1 MQVMSVTELKAQF
14 SEVLATVRSGGREGK
29 SSYEIGKAYF
39 GKYGSG
45 KGTLSQNH
53 KKLLKQKLN
62 EKFRSN

>member
-1 MQVMSVTELKAQF
+1 MEVMSVTELKTQF
-14 SEVLATVRSGGREGK
+14 SEVLATVRSGGEK

-45 KGTLSQNH
+45 KGNLSQNH